1 MSFCNCCHRFH
12 QNKNS
17 YQNLLKLRYNCLFE
31 GLQMVV
37 NKEKVRKIRSSAFS
51 FKTTNFWTCAKMPEN
66 RVSGGKKSSFP
77 IFSQIEFNPKRT
89 KNKPGKRLGDCS
101 DTLEITHLTHVLC
114 QHYVFWDQLLTF
126 ALPYSP
132 SLS

>member
-1 MSFCNCCHRFH
+1 M
-12 QNKNS
+12 
-17 YQNLLKLRYNCLFE
+17 LRQKFAIFNDPTW
-31 GLQMVV
+31 QRWP
-37 NKEKVRKIRSSAFS
+37 N
-51 FKTTNFWTCAKMPEN
+51 
-66 RVSGGKKSSFP
+66 P
-77 IFSQIEFNPKRT
+77 ILPCR
-89 KNKPGKRLGDCS
+89 KRLGDCS